1 MMWLLVG
8 VASGVGTLC
17 RRNLTAL
24 LNKRKHF
31 THSFL
36 ATMIINISGSFLL
49 GVFANNYSSWWA
61 YPLLGAGL
69 MGGYTTF
76 STFNVELVQLMRQ
89 KKLSL
94 FVIHMVVTYSL
105 GLIFVALGY
114 WL

>member
-1 MMWLLVG
+1 MWFLVG
-8 VASGVGTLC
+8 LASGFGTLC
-17 RRNLTAL
+17 RRNLTAF
-24 LNKRKHF
+24 LNVRPRFKY
-31 THSFL
+31 SFL

-49 GVFANNYSSWWA
+49 GIFAKNYSSWWA

-76 STFNVELVQLMRQ
+76 STFNSELVQLVKQR
-89 KKLSL
+89 KLLL
-94 FVIHMVVTYSL
+94 FVIHLLVTYSL